1 MGSHSI
7 KSPSYISNTSS
18 RDNQDEPKPET
29 DMEALLKKE
38 KSLIIL
44 KMKEEKYTALD
55 KLRKELEKD
64 KKELEKDKKELEKD
78 KKELKD
84 EYERDKKEQED
95 KFEREREK
103 FEREIK
109 ELKDERNKLQVR
121 FDIVNDKYVKL
132 LEKEAINQQTIKQK
146 DEKNEQNKETNVYL
160 NKPEIEINRSNLISE
175 LPESYSNLLK
185 EEGES
190 NDKKEEVKTLQNQ
203 EKQEKNDS
211 NEQENSQILSKISS
225 MSHTISITIFVN

>member
-7 KSPSYISNTSS
+7 KSPSYISNISS
-18 RDNQDEPKPET
+18 RENTDEPKPET

-38 KSLIIL
+38 KAEIIL
-44 KMKEEKYTALD
+44 KMKEEKYTELAQ
-55 KLRKELEKD
+55 LRKELEDKNEKERD
-64 KKELEKDKKELEKD
+64 RFERERDKIEKEKKELEDK
-78 KKELKD
+78 
-84 EYERDKKEQED
+84 Y
-95 KFEREREK
+95 
-103 FEREIK
+103 EREIK
-109 ELKDERNKLQVR
+109 LLKDERNQLQVR

-132 LEKEAINQQTIKQK
+132 LEKEAIKQQTIKQK

-175 LPESYSNLLK
+175 LPESYSNLPK

-190 NDKKEEVKTLQNQ
+190 NEKKEEVKILQKRDEQ
-203 EKQEKNDS
+203 VENDPD
-211 NEQENSQILSKISS
+211 EQENSRIQSKISS